1 MTDNINDPEIAAS
14 AAEVCKTLDIKDST
28 LRKYAL
34 LLKKHGYN
42 FNHDSTG
49 KRYYL
54 NNDVMLLRRLKQL
67 KSNGGMT
74 LEQAAETVIKWANET
89 VIKTPKEDTNIR
101 YNNDIKDLK
110 ETVAAQNDLLK
121 ELFNRLDQQDKKID
135 KRFDQMNQSLEEYNR
150 ERQEQFRKELEQ
162 YRLEAP
168 AEAEQIEDQLNTEMK
183 VEAKQTE
190 EEASA
195 TSETKNKKSWISRL
209 FKG

>member
-1 MTDNINDPEIAAS
+1 MTDKENDPEIAAS
-14 AAEVCKTLDIKDST
+14 ATEVCKTLDIKDST

-42 FNHDSTG
+42 FNHDSNG

-54 NNDVMLLRRLKQL
+54 SNDVMLLRRLIQL
-67 KSNGGMT
+67 KSNGTMT

-89 VIKTPKEDTNIR
+89 VIKTPKKAPDSS
-101 YNNDIKDLK
+101 YNDDIKELK

-135 KRFDQMNQSLEEYNR
+135 KRFDQVNQSLEEYNR
-150 ERQEQFRKELEQ
+150 ERQIQFRKELEQ

-168 AEAEQIEDQLNTEMK
+168 AEAEQTE
-183 VEAKQTE
+183 VQPTA
-190 EEASA
+190 EEAAA
-195 TSETKNKKSWISRL
+195 TKEKESKKGFFSRL
-209 FKG
+209 FRG